1 MTGLWQ
7 SNSLMVMSEFPAEW
21 LEAARVSKAWPFEE
35 ARKLVARAER
45 RGFARSATG
54 AANQAIGEMLFETGY
69 GPSGLPHIGTFGE
82 VARTAMVRHA
92 FRVLTD
98 DSVKTRLI
106 CFSDDMDGLR
116 KVPDNVPNPER
127 LMAFLGKPLTEV
139 PDPFT
144 DKYPSFGAGN
154 NARLRAF
161 LDRFGFDYEFMSAT
175 ETYRSGRFDATLLKM
190 LAVYDEVKA
199 IILPT
204 LGPERRATYSPFL
217 PISPRT
223 GIVLQVPTIA
233 RDPAAG
239 TITYVDPETGEEVT
253 TLVTGGRVKCQWK
266 ADWALRWVAL
276 GVDYEMSGKDL
287 IDSVTLSSK
296 VCKALGSLPPDGF
309 NYELF
314 LDEKGQKISKSV
326 GNGLTIDEWLSY
338 ASPESLS
345 LFMFQKPRA
354 AKRLYFD
361 VIPRAV
367 DDYYQFLDAFP
378 RQDTASQ
385 ISNPVW
391 HIHSGHPPD
400 ESIPVPFSMLLNL
413 ASASNT
419 EDADILWGFITRH
432 RPGVTKETEPALDR
446 LVHYAVRYYHDFVKP
461 TKRFRAPDAVEHE
474 ALEALD
480 ATLAALPADADAE
493 TIQTSVYDV
502 GRSFE
507 RFQTQPK
514 EAGERPGV
522 TLTWFS
528 TLYELLLGQE
538 RGPRFGSFVAIYG
551 IPETRALIEKAL
563 SGALAQRCAATSSG

>member
-1 MTGLWQ
+1 
-7 SNSLMVMSEFPAEW
+7 MSDFPAEW
-21 LEAARVSKAWPFEE
+21 VEAARVSKAWPFEE
-35 ARKLVARAER
+35 ARKLVERAKR
-45 RGFARSATG
+45 RGFDA
-54 AANQAIGEMLFETGY
+54 EMLFETGY

-98 DSVKTRLI
+98 DAIPTRLV

-116 KVPDNVPNPER
+116 KVPDNVPNAEM
-127 LMAFLGKPLTEV
+127 LKKYLGKPLTEV

-161 LDRFGFDYEFMSAT
+161 LDRFGFEYEFMSAT
-175 ETYRSGRFDATLLKM
+175 ETYKSGRFDATLLRM
-190 LAVYDEVKA
+190 LANYDAVKE

-204 LGPERRATYSPFL
+204 LGDERRATYSPFL
-217 PISPRT
+217 PVSPRT

-239 TITYVDPETGEEVT
+239 TITYIDPDTGEEVT
-253 TLVTGGRVKCQWK
+253 TPVTGGRVKCQWK

-296 VCKALGSLPPDGF
+296 VCKAIGGTPPDGF

-314 LDEKGQKISKSV
+314 LDDNGQKISKSK
-326 GNGLTIDEWLSY
+326 GNGLTIEQWLSY

-361 VIPRAV
+361 VIPRAA
-367 DDYYQFLDAFP
+367 DEYYQFLEGYQ
-378 RQDTASQ
+378 RQDLSNRL
-385 ISNPVW
+385 SNPVW
-391 HIHSGHPPD
+391 HIHSGHPPA
-400 ESIPVPFSMLLNL
+400 ETIPVPFSMLLNL

-432 RPGVTKETEPALDR
+432 RPEVTRQSEPTLDR

-461 TKRFRAPDAVEHE
+461 TKRFRAPDATERD
-474 ALEALD
+474 ALKALD
-480 ATLAALPADADAE
+480 RALGTLPPNADAE
-493 TIQTSVYDV
+493 TIQTAVYDV
-502 GRSFE
+502 GRSFG
-507 RFQTQPK
+507 RYQAPPK
-514 EAGERPGV
+514 APGERPGV
-522 TLTWFS
+522 ALTWFH
-528 TLYELLLGQE
+528 TLYELLIGQE

-551 IPETRALIEKAL
+551 IEETRALIRKAL
-563 SGALAQRCAATSSG
+563 AGELAQSPVDADT